1 MRSTIIFICA
11 ALVGVACNNQNQNPE
26 TAEVDESAELVAMH
40 YYGDTI
46 TADGALTAE
55 AFRSKIAGADSVPVK
70 LEAKINETC
79 KMKGCW
85 MTVDLGNGEEMR
97 VKFKDYGFFVP
108 KEGANGKV
116 AIMEGFAFTDTISV
130 DHLRHLA
137 EDAGKTADEIA
148 AISEPEIGVNFEAT
162 GVIIKD

>member
-1 MRSTIIFICA
+1 MRTIIILA
-11 ALVGVACNNQNQNPE
+11 GVVFATTACNQPADTSEN
-26 TAEVDESAELVAMH
+26 TESAELIAMS

-46 TADGALTAE
+46 TADGAVSPANFLAQV
-55 AFRSKIAGADSVPVK
+55 AGKDSVAMK
-70 LEAKINETC
+70 LETKINETC

-108 KEGANGKV
+108 TEGANGKV
-116 AIMEGFAFTDTISV
+116 AIMEGYAFTDTISV

-137 EDAGKTADEIA
+137 EDAGRSAEEIA
-148 AISEPEIGVNFEAT
+148 AISEPEIGLNFEAT

>member
-1 MRSTIIFICA
+1 MRTITFLSA
-11 ALVGVACNNQNQNPE
+11 VVLMASACNQPADTTEGTE
-26 TAEVDESAELVAMH
+26 TAELIAMS

-46 TADGALTAE
+46 TTDGAVAPAE
-55 AFRSKIAGADSVPVK
+55 FLAQVAGKDSVAMK
-70 LEAKINETC
+70 LETKINETC

-116 AIMEGFAFTDTISV
+116 AVMEGFAFTDTISV

-137 EDAGKTADEIA
+137 EDAGKTPEEIA
-148 AISEPEIGVNFEAT
+148 AISEPEIGLNFEAT